1 MTKSELIVKI
11 YERYPELG
19 RALVE
24 DAVSL
29 FFSEIGGCLSK
40 GQRVELRGFGS
51 FSLRKREGRTGR
63 NPKTGEAVVV
73 QEKWTPFFKAGK
85 ELRETINKPQV
96 RAGLPTSHLK
106 GLSGLH
112 NHQHAARS

>member
-1 MTKSELIVKI
+1 MTKSELVVKI

-29 FFSEIGGCLSK
+29 FFSEIGGSLAR

-51 FSLRKREGRTGR
+51 FCLRKREGRTGR
-63 NPKTGEAVVV
+63 NPKTGETVIVE
-73 QEKWTPFFKAGK
+73 EKWTPFFKAGK

-96 RAGLPTSHLK
+96 RSNVKTNHLK
-106 GLSGLH
+106 GSSGLH
-112 NHQHAARS
+112 NPQHASRS